1 MLGYINVSE
10 TYLKKKKTIK
20 TILDNEVVQTGL
32 TFFFFWIR
40 KSMCGKQSGAESH
53 GNGTTVN

>member
-10 TYLKKKKTIK
+10 TYLKKNKTIK

-32 TFFFFWIR
+32 TFFFFLDQKKYVW
-40 KSMCGKQSGAESH
+40 QAER
-53 GNGTTVN
+53 GREPWEWNDC